1 MTEIKSPPRHNFALR
16 FLERFIA
23 VPRRF
28 TAAFVLILPL
38 FAWMALG
45 LYSGNFYGDDE
56 PYWCGEIPGPGDP
69 NPFPLTLL
77 IYCSSLFKTL
87 GLFLAVQIALAL
99 TFALLQERGAE
110 VSARRRAAIRS
121 ASFFLC
127 ALLCLATFRKTV
139 FDLEPFFMLIAAAVL
154 IFALA
159 AVPLAADGIAEGKK
173 ALPAFLGRT
182 LLAAIAAAL
191 ATAAAIFAYSSARE
205 SLSYNSLRF
214 YVQLY
219 VQPLAGAFILG
230 VFFPWLFMAGIPD
243 APHQTAPLQE
253 SPHE

>member
-1 MTEIKSPPRHNFALR
+1 MK

-38 FAWMALG
+38 FAWMALV

-77 IYCSSLFKTL
+77 IYCSSLFETL
-87 GLFLAVQIALAL
+87 GLFLSAQIALSL
-99 TFALLQERGAE
+99 TFALLQERGAT
-110 VSARRRAAIRS
+110 VSLKRRAAIRS

-205 SLSYNSLRF
+205 SLSYSLRF
-214 YVQLY
+214 Y
-219 VQPLAGAFILG
+219 VQPLAGAFILC
-230 VFFPWLFMAGIPD
+230 VFFPWLFMAGLPD
-243 APHQTAPLQE
+243 APHKTEPVQE
-253 SPHE
+253 SPND